1 MEFVGFGLGFGV
13 GTFVGIVLGLVV
25 VLFTVKRKLDR
36 LQEEAAAWAKE
47 KAIILARKGFETI
60 RFE

>member
-1 MEFVGFGLGFGV
+1 MEFVGFGLGLGV
-13 GTFVGIVLGLVV
+13 GTFVGVVLGLVV

-36 LQEEAAAWAKE
+36 LQEATAWAKE
-47 KAIILARKGFETI
+47 KAIILARKGFETT